1 MRHQTLLLLLSTTS
15 LTLSLA
21 SVNSQ
26 DAGEPVPDYQWH
38 GPSRLASWGDPPKEN
53 PLSTNFCRK
62 LSYSLRRYCLMEQIR
77 KFWEKFGK

>member
-1 MRHQTLLLLLSTTS
+1 MRLPAILLLLSTTS

-26 DAGEPVPDYQWH
+26 DAGEPVPSSNF
-38 GPSRLASWGDPPKEN
+38 GKIDPEN